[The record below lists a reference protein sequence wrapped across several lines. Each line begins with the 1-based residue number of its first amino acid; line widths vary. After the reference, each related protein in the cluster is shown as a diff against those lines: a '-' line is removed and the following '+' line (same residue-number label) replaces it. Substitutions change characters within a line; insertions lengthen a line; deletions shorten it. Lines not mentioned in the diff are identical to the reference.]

1 VEDVEFVEDVLEI
14 DEANVPGAVLLFDE
28 RLECGGGGAVAPSGI
43 KEYEIDGWSLC
54 HLVN

>member
-1 VEDVEFVEDVLEI
+1 
-14 DEANVPGAVLLFDE
+14 
-28 RLECGGGGAVAPSGI
+28 LECGGGGAVAPSGI